1 MLLNLI
7 LPVANFTAN
16 NTEGYAPLTVQFTDL
31 SENAIS
37 VTWDFENDGV
47 IDSEERNPVHE
58 FTIPGIYTV
67 NLTAING
74 NGTASKLATI
84 NVTEEPILPVA
95 NFTANN
101 TEGYAPLTVQF
112 TNLSENTI
120 SVTWDF
126 ENDGVIDSEESDP
139 VHEFTIPGIYTV
151 NLTAIN
157 GNGTASKLA
166 TINVTEPIL
175 PVANFTANNTEGYAP
190 LTVQFTNL
198 SENTISVTWD
208 FENDGVIDSEESDPV
223 HEFTDPG
230 NYTVN
235 LTAING
241 NGTASKLAT
250 INVTEP
256 ILPVANF
263 TADNTEG
270 YAPLTVQFTN
280 QSENTISVTWDFEND
295 GVIDSEERNPVHEFT
310 IQEFIQLI

>member
-1 MLLNLI
+1 MLHLLFS
-7 LPVANFTAN
+7 LPIC
-16 NTEGYAPLTVQFTDL
+16 
-31 SENAIS
+31 SENTIS

-74 NGTASKLATI
+74 NGTASKFATI

-112 TNLSENTI
+112 TDLSENAT

-139 VHEFTIPGIYTV
+139 VHEFTDPGIYTV

-166 TINVTEPIL
+166 TINVTEKPIL
-175 PVANFTANNTEGYAP
+175 PVANFTANTTEGYAP

-198 SENTISVTWD
+198 SENATSVTWD

-256 ILPVANF
+256 LSSC
-263 TADNTEG
+263 
-270 YAPLTVQFTN
+270 
-280 QSENTISVTWDFEND
+280 SEF
-295 GVIDSEERNPVHEFT
+295 HC
-310 IQEFIQLI
+310 